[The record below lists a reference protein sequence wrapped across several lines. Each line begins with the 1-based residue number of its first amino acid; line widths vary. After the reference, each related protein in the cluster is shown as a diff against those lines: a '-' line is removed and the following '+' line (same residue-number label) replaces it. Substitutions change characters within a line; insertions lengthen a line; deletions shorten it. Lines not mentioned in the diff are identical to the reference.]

1 LSTDKINRRTLLA
14 GIGTTAVAAPVLAQT
29 KATLTET
36 QVRGAEALA
45 GVSYTT
51 RERAQLLKDY
61 ENQLESLRRLRALR
75 LENHVAPAD
84 IFDPLLATSNFF
96 AKPSPARAYKKIK
109 PAPLQA
115 KTDTDLAFASVSQL
129 AVEISS
135 LRLTSEKLTTIYLD
149 RAKQLNSTL
158 QCWARLVPDVALAQ
172 ARAADADM
180 RAGRHRGP
188 LHGLPYALKDI
199 IDTKD
204 IETNWGAEPYRGRI
218 PKKDAFLVEKLH
230 HAGAVL
236 LGKATT
242 GALAYGD
249 IWDGGRTRNP
259 WNVNEGSS
267 GSSAGPASA
276 VASGCAAFGIGTET
290 LGSIISPST
299 RCGTAGLRPTF
310 GSVARTGAMALCW
323 SLDKIGPICR
333 SVQDTDLV
341 FDALAG
347 SDPGD
352 PATLIRRNRSV
363 VPDTQGPIR
372 LGYNP
377 KWFSEKPAN
386 DIDRAALETARKLGF
401 EMVEVNL
408 PDLPYGDLGIIV
420 EAEAAAAF
428 EELTLS
434 GRDDLLKW
442 QDDAAWPNSWR
453 RARFLSAID
462 YINAQRLRRKVMEE
476 MARVMDIVDALIHPN
491 YAANL
496 LMIGNMTGHPA
507 LAIRAGFLQ
516 QPTRTLF
523 QDDIKSKKDQKT
535 YRVPQAISLTGR
547 LFDEAR
553 LVAIGSALEAALG
566 VAGERPVLSIS

>member
-1 LSTDKINRRTLLA
+1 MSTDKINRRTLLA